1 MATHSSI
8 LAWRIPG
15 TEEPGGLQSMG
26 SQRVRHDGSDLARM
40 YHSVSLEEGGGSAV
54 LTGFQ
59 SSAIGPRT
67 ILQVARKQGSD
78 CGLTTGSWGSEGRWG
93 GTCGSENIAAWSLV
107 CNAELIYLGQDPSK
121 GL

>member
-15 TEEPGGLQSMG
+15 TEEPGRLQSMG
-26 SQRVRHDGSDLARM
+26 WQRVRHDGSDLARM
-40 YHSVSLEEGGGSAV
+40 CHSVSLEEGGGSAV

-59 SSAIGPRT
+59 CSAIGPRT
-67 ILQVARKQGSD
+67 VLQVARTQGSD
-78 CGLTTGSWGSEGRWG
+78 CGPTTGSWGSEGRRG

-107 CNAELIYLGQDPSK
+107 RHSELIYLGQDPSK
-121 GL
+121 GF